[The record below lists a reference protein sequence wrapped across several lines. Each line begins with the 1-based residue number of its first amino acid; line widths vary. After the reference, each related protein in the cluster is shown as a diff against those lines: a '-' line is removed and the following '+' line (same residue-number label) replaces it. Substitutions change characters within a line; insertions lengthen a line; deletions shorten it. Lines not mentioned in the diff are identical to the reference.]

1 MRSKGLSVK
10 SLVIENSSSLGTVAL
25 GDGVRVLAIRE
36 IANSGAL
43 SVAVNDFLLEFGA
56 PDEIVVGL
64 GPGSYT
70 GIRVGV
76 AMVIGLSTGLGCPA
90 YGCPSVLAYCDAAYH
105 VVGDARRGLVFLA
118 SVEENRLIRPPE
130 LYPADE
136 FHLML
141 PQLRTRPIF
150 AVGPVPGVADLP
162 IVLPRA
168 DYLLM
173 RRDWYECSLDP
184 IYLKEPHITVP
195 KGSPGTGFGSC

>member
-1 MRSKGLSVK
+1 LSVK
-10 SLVIENSSSLGTVAL
+10 SLVIENSSSPGTVAL
-25 GDGVRVLAIRE
+25 GDGVGVLALRE
-36 IANSGAL
+36 IANSGTL
-43 SVAVNDFLLEFGA
+43 SVAVNDFLREYGA

-76 AMVIGLSTGLGCPA
+76 AMVIGLSIGLGCPA
-90 YGCPSVLAYCDAAYH
+90 YGCSSVFAYGDATYH
-105 VVGDARRGLVFLA
+105 VVGDARRGSVFLA
-118 SVEENRLIRPPE
+118 SVDENRLIRPPE
-130 LYPADE
+130 LYPVDE

-150 AVGPVPGVADLP
+150 TVGPVPGVADLS

-168 DYLLM
+168 DHLLM
-173 RRDWYECSLDP
+173 RRDWYESSLDP